1 MEETYRYMR
10 ISELS
15 KLSGVPIPRIRYY
28 VQKGILPR
36 PIKAKTTSAYY
47 SDEHVERLKIIGKMH
62 QRKSPSV
69 ALIKEMIDSVS
80 EIEGNG
86 QTSHPDPSQIIR
98 DKIIV
103 SSIPIFRRKGYERT
117 TITDIVE
124 SAAIS
129 RNTFYENFK
138 NKEELFV
145 ECLQKIFFD
154 WRKQAPPEGAVPITT
169 LIKRMFSSFY
179 KAYPDWSDMMNL
191 FRASAT
197 KYPDIFADRLEQ
209 SLNIRIKPIVNDVK
223 KGINQGVFREID
235 SELAGVMIA
244 GIVDYV
250 SYFIMRGKFKEP
262 CSTIEA
268 SVDMLVS
275 GLKSDSYIPESRPDS
290 SQQDSAQFD
299 GNIECDD

>member
-1 MEETYRYMR
+1 MEETCRYMR

-15 KLSGVPIPRIRYY
+15 RLSGVPIPRIRYY
-28 VQKGILPR
+28 VQKGILPK

-62 QRKSPSV
+62 QRKSLSV
-69 ALIKEMIDSVS
+69 AVIKEMIDSVS

-103 SSIPIFRRKGYERT
+103 SSIPIFRKKGYESA

-138 NKEELFV
+138 DKEELFV
-145 ECLQKIFFD
+145 ECLNKIFLD
-154 WRKQAPPEGAVPITT
+154 WRREAPPEGAVPIATFM
-169 LIKRMFSSFY
+169 KRVFASFY
-179 KAYPDWSDMMNL
+179 KTYPEWSDMMNL
-191 FRASAT
+191 FRAAAT
-197 KYPDIFADRLEQ
+197 KYPAIFADRLEQ
-209 SLNIRIKPIVNDVK
+209 SLNVRIKPIIDDVK
-223 KGINQGVFREID
+223 KGVKQGVFREVD
-235 SELAGVMIA
+235 ADLAGTMIA

-250 SYFIMRGKFKEP
+250 SYFMMRGKFEEP
-262 CSTIEA
+262 LKTIDAAIEI
-268 SVDMLVS
+268 LVG
-275 GLKSDSYIPESRPDS
+275 GLKNNSYTHEPVPDS
-290 SQQDSAQFD
+290 SQQGSTRTD
-299 GNIECDD
+299 G